1 MRSISLKSGS
11 SGAGR
16 HGASRRAIAGRSLLG
31 AALLAST
38 ALIALPAGP
47 AFAEDLIVDGRD
59 REVIKVPVDLD
70 GGNVFVGVDDGDDA
84 TLTIANGGEL
94 ESYYG
99 YIGLIAGSKGTVTVS
114 RGGSWNAD
122 GAIYV
127 GAYGEGTLNISSG
140 GFVESY
146 QDFVIGY
153 GEVSTGTVTVSGKDS
168 RLIARNDINV
178 GSYGEGTLNVL
189 NGGYVRTDDDIFV
202 SNNIAGTGT
211 VTVSGKGSE
220 LYAADTVVVGNYGE
234 GTLEVLNGGDV
245 YANRGIYLGFY
256 SGSNGTITVSGKGS
270 QLGSDG
276 GLFVGASGEGRLN
289 VLDGGTVNAAV
300 VDVGGQGGAYGLVTI
315 SGRGSTVNTG
325 LFAVGLSGDGTLNV
339 LNGGSVSAGDLKIGY
354 IQGSYG
360 AVAISGRGS
369 KVVANNVFS
378 GYNGEGALTVSNS
391 GVVEAGDGFVIAY
404 GADTKGTINIG
415 AASGETAQAAGSLQG
430 ADGAAAT
437 IAFGPGEGT
446 LVFNHTDEDYDF
458 DADVSGEGLLKH
470 EAGNTNLTG
479 DWSEF
484 GGTGEISGGV
494 LSVDTE
500 FLGTMNVLD
509 GGALAGSGTIN
520 GDAEFEEG
528 GFFQVDIGSTDVL
541 EVDGTVTIDSGADVR
556 LVAKGPLA
564 FELDTAT
571 TILTAGEFDGEF
583 GSVVED
589 LLFLDGTLSFNDD
602 SVELTV
608 NRNDA
613 AFSDFTRT
621 QTQGAIADAIE
632 SLGAG
637 NGVFDAFLVLSS
649 QDDVIDAVVAVSG
662 EAHASTQASVVQSAG
677 LTRDQ
682 VNAHIRSAFS
692 LGSVTGDYAPLA
704 YGEEAKAPAAF
715 DQVAGQS
722 KTGRGYGYWG
732 QTYGSYGKTNASGES
747 HTTERSTG
755 GLLTGIETGYGT
767 DWLAGIFLGYSH
779 TETDVDDLKSQTGMD
794 SFTAG
799 AYAGRRYGAFRVQY
813 GAAAGIHD
821 IDSERNVVFSGFDE
835 TVTTDYRAATVQ
847 AFGEVGY
854 TLTGRNGFTVEPFAG
869 AALVYQYTDG
879 FTEEGGDSALT
890 GSSASTTLG
899 VTTLG
904 IRNGFDLG
912 RLSGGT
918 PVSFTSSIAWN
929 HTFGDITPTT
939 DMVIAA
945 ESLPFTI
952 AGNVGAR
959 DVGLVG
965 LGLNFAVT
973 PAMDIAIDYTGAFG
987 RDQQDHALSA
997 GLTARF

>member
-1 MRSISLKSGS
+1 MRSISAKSTS
-11 SGAGR
+11 TFSGNKR
-16 HGASRRAIAGRSLLG
+16 RGASKRAIAGRSLLG

-47 AFAEDLIVDGRD
+47 AFAEDLIVDGQD
-59 REVIKVPVDLD
+59 REVINKPVDLD
-70 GGNVFVGVDDGDDA
+70 GGGVFVGVDDGDDA
-84 TLTIANGGEL
+84 TLTIADGGEL
-94 ESYYG
+94 ESGNG
-99 YIGLIAGSKGTVTVS
+99 YISNNDGSKGTVTVS
-114 RGGSWNAD
+114 RGGSWVDEASILVGYYGEGALNVLNGGYVRAD
-122 GAIYV
+122 GDVNV
-127 GAYGEGTLNISSG
+127 GTNLGSTGTVTVSGKGSRLVAGDDIVVGNLGEGTLNVSNG
-140 GFVESY
+140 GFVQSY
-146 QDFVIGY
+146 DEFIIGY
-153 GEVSTGTVTVSGKDS
+153 DSVPGTVTVSGKDS
-168 RLIARNDINV
+168 RLVAGGDITV
-178 GSYGEGTLNVL
+178 GNLGEGTLNVL
-189 NGGYVRTDDDIFV
+189 DGGYVQ
-202 SNNIAGTGT
+202 ATGS
-211 VTVSGKGSE
+211 VE
-220 LYAADTVVVGNYGE
+220 VGR
-234 GTLEVLNGGDV
+234 LNDGV
-245 YANRGIYLGFY
+245 
-256 SGSNGTITVSGKGS
+256 GTITVSGRDSK
-270 QLGSDG
+270 LK
-276 GLFVGASGEGRLN
+276 ATN
-289 VLDGGTVNAAV
+289 
-300 VDVGGQGGAYGLVTI
+300 DVY
-315 SGRGSTVNTG
+315 
-325 LFAVGLSGDGTLNV
+325 
-339 LNGGSVSAGDLKIGY
+339 IGY
-354 IQGSYG
+354 YG
-360 AVAISGRGS
+360 A
-369 KVVANNVFS
+369 
-378 GYNGEGALTVSNS
+378 EGTLTVSNS
-391 GVVEAGDGFVIAY
+391 GVVEAGGAFVVASY
-404 GADTKGTINIG
+404 SLTQGTLNIG
-415 AASGETAQAAGSLQG
+415 AASGEEAQAAGFLQG
-430 ADGAAAT
+430 ADGAQALINFGDGDGT
-437 IAFGPGEGT
+437 I
-446 LVFNHTDEDYDF
+446 VFNHTDEDYDF
-458 DADVSGEGLLKH
+458 DAIVSGEGLLKH

-479 DWSEF
+479 DWSGF

-509 GGALAGSGTIN
+509 GGALAGSGIIE
-520 GDAEFEEG
+520 GEVEFEEG

-541 EVDGTVTIDSGADVR
+541 EVAGTVTIDSGADVR

-571 TILTAGEFDGEF
+571 TILTGELAGEF

-621 QTQGAIADAIE
+621 QTQADIADAID

-637 NGVFDAFLVLSS
+637 NGVFDSFLTLSS
-649 QDDVIDAVVAVSG
+649 EDDVIDAVIAVSG
-662 EAHASTQASVVQSAG
+662 EVHASTQASVIQSAG
-677 LTRDQ
+677 LTRDM
-682 VNAHIRSAFS
+682 VTWRLRSS
-692 LGSVTGDYAPLA
+692 LASDHTAGSGEGTHAGLA
-704 YGEEAKAPAAF
+704 YGEEAKTPAAF
-715 DQVAGQS
+715 DQVAGQA

-732 QTYGSYGKTNASGES
+732 QAYGAYGKTNGSGES

-854 TLTGRNGFTVEPFAG
+854 TLSGRNGFTVEPFAG
-869 AALVYQYTDG
+869 AALVYQHTDG

-890 GSSASTTLG
+890 GSSASTTLA

-973 PAMDIAIDYTGAFG
+973 PEMDIAVDYTGAFG

-997 GLTARF
+997 ELNARF